1 MYFRDPIVG
10 THNFAFSLYED
21 TQKCFYSKKVNEGDS
36 YQYGYH
42 SGVTYRPNCY
52 LCTFAT
58 PKRTGDIVL
67 SDFWG
72 LGRIKPCD
80 YSSQDVS
87 CVLIITSKGETFF
100 KTIALEKKIYIE
112 RRPLDEAFIGN
123 KRLLFPT
130 HRTSEAIKFNLK
142 IKRSKGNFEQSIKE
156 LAINH
161 YKKENLPLL
170 VKFIVR
176 VWNKMQRVLKMRKNE

>member
-1 MYFRDPIVG
+1 M
-10 THNFAFSLYED
+10 
-21 TQKCFYSKKVNEGDS
+21 
-36 YQYGYH
+36 
-42 SGVTYRPNCY
+42 
-52 LCTFAT
+52 CTFAT
-58 PKRTGDIVL
+58 PKRIGDIVL

-100 KTIALEKKIYIE
+100 KTIALKKKLYIE
-112 RRPLDEAFIGN
+112 RRPLDEAFVGN

-130 HRTSEAIKFNLK
+130 HRTLEAIIFNTN
-142 IKRSKGNFEQSIKE
+142 IKQNKGNFEQSINE

-161 YKKENLPLL
+161 YKKENSLL
-170 VKFIVR
+170 VVKYMVR
-176 VWNKMQRVLKMRKNE
+176 FWNKMQRVLKKRKNE